1 MAHNTKVVGYYA
13 VNDKSTAGVIL
24 PLAEPDW
31 LVSSHDKDGELGDAS
46 MAAVSVC
53 HVQHSPMLLLLSY
66 GSTFY
71 ELFSMFLFFG

>member
-31 LVSSHDKDGELGDAS
+31 LVSSHDKDGELGIRRW
-46 MAAVSVC
+46 
-53 HVQHSPMLLLLSY
+53 LL
-66 GSTFY
+66 
-71 ELFSMFLFFG
+71 